1 MRWWEHSIGGTA
13 RGRIIGLLRRG
24 RRTVDEIASSEGV
37 TDNAVRAQ
45 LQLLEG
51 AGVVRS
57 AGTRAGEGAGKP
69 ATVFEIAPDAE
80 AALSSAYAPVLGAL
94 LDTLAERV
102 SPEELELL
110 LRETGRRLGSGTPQK
125 KRSLEARVT
134 AAADVLTSLGA
145 EIDVERIAGGF
156 RLKGYAC
163 PLSAAVREH
172 PNACRV
178 VEQMVADLVDA
189 PTAECCDRTD
199 GARCRFEIKAS

>member
-45 LQLLEG
+45 LQLLQG

-134 AAADVLTSLGA
+134 AAARVLVTEGSRSISVVLTPRNPG
-145 EIDVERIAGGF
+145 
-156 RLKGYAC
+156 C
-163 PLSAAVREH
+163 AVSFSSE
-172 PNACRV
+172 
-178 VEQMVADLVDA
+178 
-189 PTAECCDRTD
+189 
-199 GARCRFEIKAS
+199 